1 MTIRTRLTLWYGGML
16 FCSLILMGG
25 VLHYE
30 LISEIANGHAPETP
44 AVKIEDVLVFYG
56 LPTFIVLVIG
66 GAWLIR
72 RALYPV
78 QILVETVERVHAG
91 NLTERIPRLGHGDEL
106 DRLADVLNAML
117 GRIDAGIASVRDFTL
132 RASHELKTPLT
143 ILSAEAE
150 LALGDS
156 TISAVERARLTSQL
170 EEIRRLANLVDG
182 FGFLAKADAGL
193 PIATQEVVYFDQMVR
208 KAVEEW
214 RILAA
219 QREVA
224 VQLVHCEDVCI
235 HGSTSGLRQVLLN
248 LLGNAVQHNYPGG
261 WVRVALRAETSGV
274 ELSIENTGP
283 QISDAI
289 LPRIFDRFVRG
300 AETTD
305 GTGLGLNIT
314 KTILDAHAAKITC
327 DNCREGEVRFV
338 VRFLRKVIPSN
349 QRMD

>member
-16 FCSLILMGG
+16 FCSLLLMGG

-44 AVKIEDVLVFYG
+44 AVKIEDILVFYG
-56 LPTFIVLVIG
+56 LPTFIVLVTG
-66 GAWLIR
+66 GVWLIR

-78 QILVETVERVHAG
+78 QILVETAERVHAG

-117 GRIDAGIASVRDFTL
+117 GRIDAGITSVRDFTL

-150 LALGDS
+150 LALGDAK
-156 TISAVERARLTSQL
+156 ISANERSRLTSQL

-182 FGFLAKADAGL
+182 LGFLAKADAGL
-193 PIATQEVVYFDQMVR
+193 PIATREVVPFDQMVHT
-208 KAVEEW
+208 AVEES
-214 RILAA
+214 RILATKR
-219 QREVA
+219 QVD
-224 VQLVHCEDVCI
+224 VQLVHCDEAFVP
-235 HGSTSGLRQVLLN
+235 GSRAGLRQVLLN
-248 LLGNAVQHNYPGG
+248 LLGNAVQHNYPDG
-261 WVRVALRAETSGV
+261 WVRVALRVEKSEV
-274 ELSIENTGP
+274 ELSVENTGP
-283 QISDAI
+283 QIPDDL

-300 AETTD
+300 PETTD

-314 KTILDAHAAKITC
+314 KTILDAHGAKITC
-327 DNCREGEVRFV
+327 DNCREGGVRIV
-338 VRFLRKVIPSN
+338 VRFAENVIPSN